1 MYLEVCQVLLHFVY
15 KVYTFFVYKVYTFLL
30 FSFSMKRPY
39 LLTAKIT
46 PDVNNFLQFLK
57 AVQELLYVLDKTFSI

>member
-1 MYLEVCQVLLHFVY
+1 
-15 KVYTFFVYKVYTFLL
+15 
-30 FSFSMKRPY
+30 MKRPY